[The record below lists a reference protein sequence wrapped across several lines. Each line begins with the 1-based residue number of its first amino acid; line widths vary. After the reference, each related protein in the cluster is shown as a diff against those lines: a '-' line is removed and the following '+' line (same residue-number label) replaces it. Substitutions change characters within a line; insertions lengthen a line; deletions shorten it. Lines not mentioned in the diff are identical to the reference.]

1 MNTKATFNDLANLRI
16 LAESKIIAIKDLST
30 NDGQIEGLPKNP
42 RQIRDHRYDK
52 LKKSIE
58 DAPEMLNLRELLV
71 YPIGGKYVVI
81 GGNMR
86 LRACKDLGYK
96 KLPCKILDS
105 GTPVEKLR
113 EIVIKDNESFGQY
126 DWDLVANEWDA
137 DEITGWGV
145 ELPIWDEPTPKEI
158 ENKEVD
164 VDEFS
169 DAMEVKF
176 KFSIEEWQ
184 FLNSCLQ
191 KIDANK
197 EKALLKKFGY
207 DATA

>member
-1 MNTKATFNDLANLRI
+1 MQQKEI
-16 LAESKIIAIKDLST
+16 SIKDLQT
-30 NDGQIEGLPKNP
+30 NDGQIDGLPRNP
-42 RQIRDHRYDK
+42 RQIRDSRFDL
-52 LKKSIE
+52 LKKSIIE
-58 DAPEMLNLRELLV
+58 APEMLNLRELLV
-71 YPIGGKYVVI
+71 YPIDGGKYVVI

-126 DWDLVANEWDA
+126 DWDLLANEWDA

>member
-1 MNTKATFNDLANLRI
+1 MQQKEI
-16 LAESKIIAIKDLST
+16 SIKDLQT
-30 NDGQIEGLPKNP
+30 NDGQIDGLPRNP
-42 RQIRDHRYDK
+42 RQIRDSRFEL
-52 LKKSIE
+52 LKKSITE
-58 DAPEMLNLRELLV
+58 APEMLNLRELLV
-71 YPIGGKYVVI
+71 YPIDCGKYVVI

-145 ELPIWDEPTPKEI
+145 ELPIWDDEPTPKEI

-207 DATA
+207 DVTT

>member
-1 MNTKATFNDLANLRI
+1 MQQKEI
-16 LAESKIIAIKDLST
+16 SIKDLQT
-30 NDGQIEGLPKNP
+30 NDGQIDGLPRNP
-42 RQIRDHRYDK
+42 RQIRDSRFEL
-52 LKKSIE
+52 LKKSITE
-58 DAPEMLNLRELLV
+58 APEMLNLRELLV
-71 YPIGGKYVVI
+71 YPIDGDKYIVI

-96 KLPCKILDS
+96 KLPCKILDRE
-105 GTPVEKLR
+105 TPVEKLR
-113 EIVIKDNESFGQY
+113 EILIKDNESFGQY
-126 DWDLVANEWDA
+126 DWDLLANEWDET
-137 DEITGWGV
+137 EISDWGV
-145 ELPIWDEPTPKEI
+145 ELPIWDEGPSPKEI

-207 DATA
+207 DVTA